1 MTDSKISSHVK
12 LTADM
17 SPTRK
22 NQVLND
28 HFRKTGEGGVVM
40 ISMGIHLLGRAT
52 VDAIMKQLAGDAGD
66 KSVEAGGEHDVGS
79 IKVNNRTVDWEIN
92 YYNKDLDD
100 ESPDSTDPQQTTRH
114 MTVLLSTEY

>member
-17 SPTRK
+17 SPAQK

-28 HFRKTGEGGVVM
+28 HFRKTGEGGIVM

-52 VDAIMKQLAGDAGD
+52 VDVIMKQLAGDAGD
-66 KSVEAGGEHDVGS
+66 KSVEPGGEHDMGS
-79 IKVNNRTVDWEIN
+79 IKVNNRTVEWEIN

-100 ESPDSTDPQQTTRH
+100 ESPDSTDPLQTTRH
-114 MTVLLSTEY
+114 MALLLSTEY

>member
-17 SPTRK
+17 SPTQK
-22 NQVLND
+22 NQVMND

-79 IKVNNRTVDWEIN
+79 I
-92 YYNKDLDD
+92 
-100 ESPDSTDPQQTTRH
+100 
-114 MTVLLSTEY
+114 